1 MEGVSC
7 SVWVSSTHS
16 PQPTPSAS
24 PKTKQLSSANNQCYD
39 RDVKK
44 TPSIK
49 LIATLITSVLVFS
62 GCEMLDQITGDFFK
76 SVDNVKKEAEKI
88 QTNLKDTRESID
100 RKIQKVENVVNAVGD
115 LQKELKN

>member
-1 MEGVSC
+1 M
-7 SVWVSSTHS
+7 
-16 PQPTPSAS
+16 
-24 PKTKQLSSANNQCYD
+24 KYLSSANNQCYD
-39 RDVKK
+39 RHVKK
-44 TPSIK
+44 PPSIK
-49 LIATLITSVLVFS
+49 LIATLITSLLVFS